1 MNTDETGIEFS
12 KDNYFDSILEPAF
25 SLGALN
31 ELTEKV
37 IGCAFAVSNTLGC
50 GFLEKVYENALTLEL
65 LKSGLDVIQQQPM
78 NVLYNGVVVGE
89 YFADIM
95 VEKVLIVEIKALSA
109 LTDAHKAQII
119 NYLKATGL
127 KLGLLINFGRPKVEI
142 KRAAL

>member
-12 KDNYFDSILEPAF
+12 KDNYFDSILEPGF

-31 ELTEKV
+31 ELTKKI

-65 LKSGLDVIQQQPM
+65 RKSGLDVIQQQPV